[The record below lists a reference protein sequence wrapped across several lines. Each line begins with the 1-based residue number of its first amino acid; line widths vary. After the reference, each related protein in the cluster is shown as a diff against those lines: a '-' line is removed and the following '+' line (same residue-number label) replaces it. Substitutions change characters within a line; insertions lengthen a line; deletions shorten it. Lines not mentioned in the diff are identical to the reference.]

1 MLLLADYSVDQPA
14 CIVYTGCRGLS
25 ACAQM
30 NLAALPSLNGDAASA
45 AINGDVFANEDGSKG
60 SPPTAGVESSSF
72 SVAASSARPL
82 MSFKGC
88 PRPLGCTILLKVR
101 VTLGVIL

>member
-1 MLLLADYSVDQPA
+1 
-14 CIVYTGCRGLS
+14 LS

-30 NLAALPSLNGDAASA
+30 NLVALPSLNGVPASA
-45 AINGDVFANEDGSKG
+45 AINGDVAANEDGSKG
-60 SPPTAGVESSSF
+60 SPPAGVESSSF
-72 SVAASSARPL
+72 SVAGSSARPL